1 MSSTTDH
8 VYEGRDQTLPPL
20 TGARGPRAPRT
31 PRQKRRPPVKRS
43 NDDRSVRDER
53 DTAPTGGR
61 LTPSMTRW
69 GIRGMADLTV
79 EELAQLQ
86 QKRARWIGQRAPQTE
101 RPRRRPW
108 VMKPKTAHP
117 A

>member
-1 MSSTTDH
+1 M
-8 VYEGRDQTLPPL
+8 
-20 TGARGPRAPRT
+20 PRE
-31 PRQKRRPPVKRS
+31 KRRPLVKRS
-43 NDDRSVRDER
+43 NDDLSVRDEL

-61 LTPSMTRW
+61 LHQSMTRW
-69 GIRGMADLTV
+69 GIRGMDDLTV

-86 QKRARWIGQRAPQTE
+86 QKLDGWIRQRAHDPE

-108 VMKPKTAHP
+108 VMTPNTAHP